1 MNDRYRK
8 KLFHYSNTEWTKLI
22 YVIFT
27 MIARCEIVG
36 VSGIP
41 ITAKQLMFCHRSEEI
56 KGRKIQTYV
65 LCVTTLTLN
74 EFNVWP
80 KQRIV
85 TVFDYSPGE
94 SNPFPK
100 RMFQIQ
106 AMNQQIG
113 AKKEKSVVFQTRFE
127 ITLALDHW
135 AGWDTYLYVVHRP
148 HFQNEHFL
156 LYFSFSVHD
165 SLQTCALKQKI
176 QYNIMAK
183 IKTSIIDEIRAG
195 KEYLLN

>member
-1 MNDRYRK
+1 MNKANLRNIYHDCKMWNRRSK
-8 KLFHYSNTEWTKLI
+8 WNTHHSKTA
-22 YVIFT
+22 YVLSQIW
-27 MIARCEIVG
+27 RN
-36 VSGIP
+36 
-41 ITAKQLMFCHRSEEI
+41 KQI

-80 KQRIV
+80 KKRFV

-113 AKKEKSVVFQTRFE
+113 AKKQKSVVFQTRFE
-127 ITLALDHW
+127 ITLALDQW
-135 AGWDTYLYVVHRP
+135 APWSCWDTYLYVVHRP

-183 IKTSIIDEIRAG
+183 IKTSIIDEIRR
-195 KEYLLN
+195 KNIC

>member
-1 MNDRYRK
+1 MNGRWRK
-8 KLFHYSNTEWTKLI
+8 KSIHHSNTEWMKLI
-22 YVIFT
+22 YEIFT

-36 VSGIP
+36 VSGIT

-135 AGWDTYLYVVHRP
+135 AGWDTYMYIPVCGASAPFPKRT
-148 HFQNEHFL
+148 
-156 LYFSFSVHD
+156 FSFIFFLFRPWFFTNVC
-165 SLQTCALKQKI
+165 TETKNTI
-176 QYNIMAK
+176 
-183 IKTSIIDEIRAG
+183 
-195 KEYLLN
+195 

>member
-1 MNDRYRK
+1 MNKANLR
-8 KLFHYSNTEWTKLI
+8 NI
-22 YVIFT
+22 YHDCK
-27 MIARCEIVG
+27 MWNRR
-36 VSGIP
+36 SKWNNHHSK
-41 ITAKQLMFCHRSEEI
+41 TAYVLSQIWRNKQI

-80 KQRIV
+80 KKRFV

-113 AKKEKSVVFQTRFE
+113 AKKQKSVVFQTRFE
-127 ITLALDHW
+127 ITLHGLGPLSAVIGLRYIPVCG
-135 AGWDTYLYVVHRP
+135 ASAPFPKRT
-148 HFQNEHFL
+148 
-156 LYFSFSVHD
+156 FSFIFFLFRPWFFTNVC
-165 SLQTCALKQKI
+165 TETKNTI
-176 QYNIMAK
+176 
-183 IKTSIIDEIRAG
+183 
-195 KEYLLN
+195 